1 MKNGLQLITSI
12 ILLLVLTS
20 ASIIPSTTKFA
31 SVIVPDSSSAIKSTV
46 TFHKGIKIAEV
57 ETRLVRKL
65 TIWEK
70 ISFGLNKKKTIEA
83 LNDKPKAKIGIWGI
97 MGIFTGLG
105 FLFSFISLVLGALFL
120 TAAAVAMFAGFIRI
134 TKRNKMSAMGSL
146 GTIFLGGVISFFI
159 FFLLFIYALII
170 VPSIQGH

>member
-1 MKNGLQLITSI
+1 MKKGLQLFTTI
-12 ILLLVLTS
+12 ILFFVLTS

-31 SVIVPDSSSAIKSTV
+31 SVIVPDSSSALKSTV

-57 ETRLVRKL
+57 ETRLARKL

-70 ISFGLNKKKTIEA
+70 ISFGLNKQKTIEA

-105 FLFSFISLVLGALFL
+105 ILFSFISLVLGTLFL

-134 TKRNKMSAMGSL
+134 TKRNKMPAMGSL
-146 GTIFLGGVISFFI
+146 GTIFLGGVISLFI
-159 FFLLFIYALII
+159 FLFIIYALII

>member
-1 MKNGLQLITSI
+1 MKKGLQFITSI

-20 ASIIPSTTKFA
+20 ASIIPSSTPIAT
-31 SVIVPDSSSAIKSTV
+31 VNVPEPSSAIKSTLS
-46 TFHKGIKIAEV
+46 FHKGIKIAEV
-57 ETRLVRKL
+57 ETRLARKL

-105 FLFSFISLVLGALFL
+105 ILFSFISLVLGALFL

-134 TKRNKMSAMGSL
+134 TTRNKMSALGSFC
-146 GTIFLGGVISFFI
+146 TIFFGGVISLFLFLFI
-159 FFLLFIYALII
+159 IYALII

>member
-1 MKNGLQLITSI
+1 MKKGLQLFTTI
-12 ILLLVLTS
+12 ILFFVLTS

-31 SVIVPDSSSAIKSTV
+31 SVIVPDSSSALKSTV
-46 TFHKGIKIAEV
+46 TFHKGIKISEV
-57 ETRLVRKL
+57 ETRLARKL

-105 FLFSFISLVLGALFL
+105 ILFSFISLVLGALFL
-120 TAAAVAMFAGFIRI
+120 TAAGVAMFAGFIRI
-134 TKRNKMSAMGSL
+134 TKRNKMSAMGSFC
-146 GTIFLGGVISFFI
+146 TIFFGGVISFYIFLFI
-159 FFLLFIYALII
+159 IYALII
-170 VPSIQGH
+170 VPWTQGR